1 MRRRQSLRHA
11 LLRSWRRTNPVT
23 RLIIGA
29 ALVGL
34 VWFLGLTPWRIAGI
48 DLPWP
53 ILLLAAAV
61 GWGRVGL
68 FMRPV
73 FVLIGLSLLY
83 DISAA
88 APLGSYMIVALSAYG
103 VQVLAQSAL
112 DMDNGAVMET
122 AIPFLG
128 LATGIAVLWVLA
140 SASAGYLMRILPF
153 MTTGLATALAYIL
166 LAPMFNLRARSGHRA
181 VGA

>member
-1 MRRRQSLRHA
+1 MRRRQSLFQA

-23 RLIIGA
+23 RMIIGA
-29 ALVGL
+29 ALVGII
-34 VWFLGLTPWRIAGI
+34 WFMGLTPWRVAGV

-53 ILLLAAAV
+53 ILLLVAAV
-61 GWGRVGL
+61 GWSRVGL

-83 DISAA
+83 DISSA

-112 DMDNGAVMET
+112 DMDNGAVLET
-122 AIPFLG
+122 AIPFLSM
-128 LATGIAVLWVLA
+128 AVGIVVLWILA
-140 SASAGYLMRILPF
+140 SASAGYPMRILPF
-153 MTTGLATALAYIL
+153 MTAGLATALAYVL
-166 LAPMFNLRARSGHRA
+166 LAPMFNLRARSGRHA